1 VKETDMARRAK
12 QTQIPGTERPTVP
25 ELDEIAGPYV
35 ERLYE
40 RMELQRDEK
49 SLKLQLLERMK
60 QLKRKVYTFHDGED
74 EYEFQVESSAKLKTK
89 RKKLGADEPSVEV
102 PDDDDGGDE

>member
-1 VKETDMARRAK
+1 MARRGK

-40 RMELQRDEK
+40 RMEMQRDEK
-49 SLKLQLLERMK
+49 ALKLQLLERMK
-60 QLKRKVYTFHDGED
+60 QLKHKAYTFHDGED
-74 EYEFQVESSAKLKTK
+74 EYEFSVESSSKLKTK
-89 RKKLGADEPSVEV
+89 RKKLGEEQVEV
-102 PDDDDGGDE
+102 PDAEDDAA